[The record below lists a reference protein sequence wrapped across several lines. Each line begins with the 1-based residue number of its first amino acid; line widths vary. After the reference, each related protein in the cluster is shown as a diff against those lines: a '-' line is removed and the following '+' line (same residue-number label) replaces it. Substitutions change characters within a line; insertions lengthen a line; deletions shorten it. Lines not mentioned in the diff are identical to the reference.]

1 MEHFI
6 TDSTE
11 IFLTL
16 LSRVNR
22 IEDTILLNNSLFPQY
37 FFPTILES
45 FMNLEEEK
53 LPWLSNL
60 PFKGILCFNYFFTK
74 ISLGCYRINFLQL
87 QSFKVFQHLAALV
100 APPAPLIHLGC
111 KCYVNSTF
119 LIEWSILKVWR
130 SNQIYIRRWF
140 DDAMVLISIYHLTD
154 SMILDLITLELE
166 LVEFLF
172 FYKFRTVDNPTVHEP
187 NVIVYLFVCLPFDC
201 FHWCMFSL
209 LFCKWTMWRCA

>member
-1 MEHFI
+1 
-6 TDSTE
+6 
-11 IFLTL
+11 
-16 LSRVNR
+16 
-22 IEDTILLNNSLFPQY
+22 
-37 FFPTILES
+37 
-45 FMNLEEEK
+45 MNLEEEK

-60 PFKGILCFNYFFTK
+60 PFKGILCFNYFF
-74 ISLGCYRINFLQL
+74 LQK
-87 QSFKVFQHLAALV
+87 SVWAATGSIFFSIWLV
-100 APPAPLIHLGC
+100 ALPAPLIHLGC

-140 DDAMVLISIYHLTD
+140 DDALVLISIYHLTD